1 MSEVGGSPPRPRPS
15 IAGRP
20 SLAGAPRGPRALQ
33 RLLSRP
39 IVESTLGGLIITSAA
54 LTVVETTSTAPS
66 PWVVYGVQAITALF
80 VVELVTR
87 FRISPSRR
95 GFFREYWLDVLSVL
109 PLVAALDLPF
119 VEGASARPPN
129 WLAAL
134 ALLRIFRLLRLLKIA
149 RHRVLLFPR
158 VLRKGA
164 REVFFASGL
173 VMLAVVFASSALVMF
188 ERDANP
194 ALRTF
199 PQAFWF
205 SVYSVIATEPIPGP
219 PQTLGGH
226 VVAVFVIMTGLFTFA
241 TVVGTISALVSD
253 RMRSGDLIM
262 DWEDLRDHLIVCGW
276 NRKAEIII
284 KEFIAAY
291 PDDDRPIVVLA
302 ELEGGVPQL
311 RDAASRTRVQFLND
325 DFTKLEALEK
335 VGIRR
340 AARCILLADTSKGRK
355 ERDADARTVLAAL
368 TIERLNPGIYTVA
381 EINRREHAHHLEMGK
396 VNDYV
401 VSGEQSA
408 FLLAQSAITRGV
420 MSVFSELLTREHGNR
435 FSRCSL
441 THAWKGRSFLE
452 LMVHMKEEH
461 NALLVGVEE
470 NEKIVVNPTAY
481 VFKGDEDVVLI
492 AARDVKL

>member
-1 MSEVGGSPPRPRPS
+1 MSEDAVSRASRVAREPP
-15 IAGRP
+15 
-20 SLAGAPRGPRALQ
+20 APRGPIQ
-33 RLLSRP
+33 RFFARP
-39 IVESTLGGLIITSAA
+39 WVESTIGGLIIVSAA
-54 LTVVETTSTAPS
+54 LTVLETTTVNPAPF
-66 PWVVYGVQAITALF
+66 VVYGVHAITALF
-80 VVELVTR
+80 VIELALRYRVA
-87 FRISPSRR
+87 PSRR
-95 GFFREYWLDVLSVL
+95 GFVREYWLDVLSVL
-109 PLVAALDLPF
+109 PLAAALDLPF
-119 VEGASARPPN
+119 LNGASVTPPQ

-149 RHRVLLFPR
+149 RNRVLLFPR

-194 ALRTF
+194 SLRTF

-205 SVYSVIATEPIPGP
+205 SVYSVVAAEPIPGP
-219 PQTLGGH
+219 PHTFGGH
-226 VVAVFVIMTGLFTFA
+226 VVAVFVILTGLFTFA
-241 TVVGTISALVSD
+241 TVIGTISALVSD
-253 RMRSGDLIM
+253 RMRSGDLIV
-262 DWEDLRDHLIVCGW
+262 DWQDLRDHMIVCGW
-276 NRKAEIII
+276 SRKAEIII
-284 KEFIAAY
+284 REYIAAY

-302 ELEGGVPQL
+302 EFESGVPHL
-311 RDAASRTRVQFLND
+311 SDAASRSRVQFLND

-335 VGIRR
+335 AGVRR
-340 AARCILLADTSKGRK
+340 AARCILLADTSRGRK

-368 TIERLNPGIYTVA
+368 TIERLNPASYTVA

-441 THAWKGRSFLE
+441 TDEWKGKSFLD

-461 NALLVGVEE
+461 NALLVGVEQDDR
-470 NEKIVVNPTAY
+470 IVVNPTSY
-481 VFKGDEDVVLI
+481 VFTGTEDVVLI
-492 AARDVKL
+492 AGRDVKL

>member
-1 MSEVGGSPPRPRPS
+1 V
-15 IAGRP
+15 
-20 SLAGAPRGPRALQ
+20 
-33 RLLSRP
+33 
-39 IVESTLGGLIITSAA
+39 LGGLIIASVA
-54 LTVVETTSTAPS
+54 LTVIETTTRSPS
-66 PWVVYGVQAITALF
+66 RLVVFSVHAISVVFLF
-80 VVELVTR
+80 ELAARLRVA
-87 FRISPSRR
+87 PSRR
-95 GFFREYWLDVLSVL
+95 GFFNEYWLDIISVM
-109 PLVAALDLPF
+109 PLLAAIDLPF
-119 VEGASARPPN
+119 VDVGSPAPPS
-129 WLAAL
+129 WFAAL
-134 ALLRIFRLLRLLKIA
+134 GLLRIFRLLRLMKIA

-164 REVFFASGL
+164 RELFFASGL

-188 ERDANP
+188 ERDSNP
-194 ALRTF
+194 SLRTF

-219 PQTLGGH
+219 PQTFGGH
-226 VVAVFVIMTGLFTFA
+226 VVAVFVIITGLFTFA

-253 RMRSGDLIM
+253 RMRDGDLIM
-262 DWEDLRDHLIVCGW
+262 DWEDLKDHLIVCGW
-276 NRKAEIII
+276 SRKAELII
-284 KEFIAAY
+284 KEYIAAY

-311 RDAASRTRVQFLND
+311 RDAASRARVQFLND

-335 VGIRR
+335 AGVRR
-340 AARCILLADTSKGRK
+340 AARCILLADTSRGRK

-368 TIERLNPGIYTVA
+368 TIERLNPAIYTVA

-435 FSRCSL
+435 FSRCTL
-441 THAWKGRSFLE
+441 TKAWKDRTFLE

-461 NALLVGVEE
+461 NALLVGVEQD
-470 NEKIVVNPTAY
+470 EKIVVNPTSY
-481 VFKGDEDVVLI
+481 VFKGNEDVVLI
-492 AARDVKL
+492 AAQDVKL

>member
-1 MSEVGGSPPRPRPS
+1 MSEVAVTRASRVTREPPPPGPRGSIQRFL
-15 IAGRP
+15 GRP
-20 SLAGAPRGPRALQ
+20 W
-33 RLLSRP
+33 
-39 IVESTLGGLIITSAA
+39 VETTLGGLIIVSAA
-54 LTVVETTSTAPS
+54 LTVVETTTVNPS
-66 PWVVYGVQAITALF
+66 PRVVYAVHAISALF
-80 VVELVTR
+80 VVELVLR
-87 FRISPSRR
+87 FRIAASRR
-95 GFFREYWLDVLSVL
+95 GFFREYWLDVISVV
-109 PLVAALDLPF
+109 PLAAALDLPF
-119 VEGASARPPN
+119 VHGASATPPG

-134 ALLRIFRLLRLLKIA
+134 ALLRIFRVLRLLKIA

-194 ALRTF
+194 TLRTF

-205 SVYSVIATEPIPGP
+205 SVYSVVAAEPIPGP

-226 VVAVFVIMTGLFTFA
+226 VVAVFVILTGLFTFA

-253 RMRSGDLIM
+253 RMRSGDLIV
-262 DWEDLRDHLIVCGW
+262 DWEDLRDHMIVCGW
-276 NRKAEIII
+276 SRKAEIII
-284 KEFIAAY
+284 REYIVAY
-291 PDDDRPIVVLA
+291 PDDDRPIVILA

-311 RDAASRTRVQFLND
+311 RDAASRARVQFLND

-335 VGIRR
+335 AGVRR

-368 TIERLNPGIYTVA
+368 TIERLNPAIYTVA
-381 EINRREHAHHLEMGK
+381 EIHRREHAHHLEMGK

-441 THAWKGRSFLE
+441 TNDWKGKTFLE

-470 NEKIVVNPTAY
+470 GEKIVVNPTSY
-481 VFKGDEDVVLI
+481 VFQGSEDVVLI

>member
-1 MSEVGGSPPRPRPS
+1 MSE
-15 IAGRP
+15 
-20 SLAGAPRGPRALQ
+20 GAPSRAARATRAPAPPGPRGSVQ
-33 RLLSRP
+33 RFLARP
-39 IVESTLGGLIITSAA
+39 WVESTLGGLILASAA
-54 LTVVETTSTAPS
+54 LTVIETTSRAPS
-66 PWVVYGVQAITALF
+66 ASVVSAVHAITAIF
-80 VVELVTR
+80 VVELLLR
-87 FRISPSRR
+87 LRAAPSRR
-95 GFFREYWLDVLSVL
+95 GFLREYWLDVISVL
-109 PLVAALDLPF
+109 PLFAAVDRLF
-119 VEGASARPPN
+119 VEGASATPPG

-173 VMLAVVFASSALVMF
+173 VLLAVVFASSALVMF

-205 SVYSVIATEPIPGP
+205 SVYSVVAAEPIPGP
-219 PQTLGGH
+219 PQTFGGH
-226 VVAVFVIMTGLFTFA
+226 VVAVCVILTGLFTFA

-253 RMRSGDLIM
+253 RMRSGDLIV
-262 DWEDLRDHLIVCGW
+262 DWEDLRDHLVICGW
-276 NRKAEIII
+276 GRKAEIII
-284 KEFIAAY
+284 REYIAAY
-291 PDDDRPIVVLA
+291 PDDDRPVVVVA

-335 VGIRR
+335 AGVRR
-340 AARCILLADTSKGRK
+340 AARCILLADMSKGRK

-368 TIERLNPGIYTVA
+368 TIERLNPAVYTVA
-381 EINRREHAHHLEMGK
+381 EIHRREHAHHLEMGK

-441 THAWKGRSFLE
+441 THAWTGRTFLE

-470 NEKIVVNPTAY
+470 GEKIVVNPTAY
-481 VFKGDEDVVLI
+481 VFKGTEDVVLI

>member
-1 MSEVGGSPPRPRPS
+1 MSEVG
-15 IAGRP
+15 A
-20 SLAGAPRGPRALQ
+20 LAGSRAVREPPPPPGPRGSLQ
-33 RLLSRP
+33 RLLARP
-39 IVESTLGGLIITSAA
+39 WVETSLGGFILSSAA
-54 LTVVETTSTAPS
+54 LTVIETTSRAPG
-66 PWVVYGVQAITALF
+66 PLVVYGVHAISVVF
-80 VVELVTR
+80 VLELLARLRVA
-87 FRISPSRR
+87 PSRR
-95 GFFREYWLDVLSVL
+95 SFLKEYWLDLLSVL
-109 PLVAALDLPF
+109 PLVAALRLPF
-119 VEGASARPPN
+119 VEGASATPPD

-173 VMLAVVFASSALVMF
+173 VLLAVVFASSALVMF
-188 ERDANP
+188 ERESNP
-194 ALRTF
+194 SLRTF

-219 PQTLGGH
+219 PHTFGGH
-226 VVAVFVIMTGLFTFA
+226 VVAVFVILTGLFTFA

-262 DWEDLRDHLIVCGW
+262 EWEDLRDHLIICGF

-284 KEFIAAY
+284 KEYVAAY
-291 PDDDRPIVVLA
+291 PDDDRPIVVVA

-311 RDAASRTRVQFLND
+311 RDAVSRTRVQFLKD

-335 VGIRR
+335 AGVRR

-368 TIERLNPGIYTVA
+368 TIERLNPAVYTVA
-381 EINRREHAHHLEMGK
+381 EIHRREHAHHLEMGK

-452 LMVHMKEEH
+452 LMIHMKEEH

-470 NEKIVVNPTAY
+470 GEKIVVNPTSY
-481 VFKGDEDVVLI
+481 VFKGTEDVVLI

>member
-1 MSEVGGSPPRPRPS
+1 MSAAVRPQ
-15 IAGRP
+15 
-20 SLAGAPRGPRALQ
+20 ALQ
-33 RLLSRP
+33 RFLGRP
-39 IVESTLGGLIITSAA
+39 WVETVLGGLIIASAA
-54 LTVVETTSTAPS
+54 LTVLETTSAVPR
-66 PWVVYGVQAITALF
+66 PAVVYAVHAISAVF
-80 VVELVTR
+80 VAELLAR
-87 FRISPSRR
+87 FRIAASRR
-95 GFFREYWLDVLSVL
+95 GFFREYWLDILSVL
-109 PLVAALDLPF
+109 PLLSALRLPF
-119 VEGASARPPN
+119 VEGGSAIPPG

-134 ALLRIFRLLRLLKIA
+134 ALLRIFRLLRLVKFA

-164 REVFFASGL
+164 REVFFASGFVL
-173 VMLAVVFASSALVMF
+173 LAVVFASSALVMF
-188 ERDANP
+188 EREANP
-194 ALRTF
+194 SLATF

-219 PQTLGGH
+219 PHTLGGH
-226 VVAVFVIMTGLFTFA
+226 VVAVFVILTGLFTFA

-253 RMRSGDLIM
+253 RMRSGELIT
-262 DWEDLRDHLIVCGW
+262 DWEDLRDHMIVCGW

-284 KEFIAAY
+284 KEYVAAY
-291 PDDDRPIVVLA
+291 PDDDRVIVVIA

-311 RDAASRTRVQFLND
+311 RDTASAMRVQFLND

-335 VGIRR
+335 AGVRR

-368 TIERLNPGIYTVA
+368 TIERLNPDVYTVA

-441 THAWKGRSFLE
+441 TNDWKGKSFLE
-452 LMVHMKEEH
+452 LMLHMKEEH

-470 NEKIVVNPTAY
+470 GEKIVVNPTNY

>member
-1 MSEVGGSPPRPRPS
+1 MSEAATTPGSRVIREPPPP
-15 IAGRP
+15 G
-20 SLAGAPRGPRALQ
+20 PRGPVQ
-33 RLLSRP
+33 RFLGRP
-39 IVESTLGGLIITSAA
+39 WVETTLGGLIIISAA
-54 LTVVETTSTAPS
+54 LTVLETTSVVPS
-66 PWVVYGVQAITALF
+66 PSVVYAVHAITALF
-80 VVELVTR
+80 VVELFLR
-87 FRISPSRR
+87 FRTAPSRR

-109 PLVAALDLPF
+109 PLVSALDLPF
-119 VEGASARPPN
+119 VKGATATPPG

-164 REVFFASGL
+164 REMFFASGL

-205 SVYSVIATEPIPGP
+205 SVYSVVAAEPIPGP
-219 PQTLGGH
+219 PQTFGGH
-226 VVAVFVIMTGLFTFA
+226 VVAVFVILTGLFTFA

-253 RMRSGDLIM
+253 RMRSGDLIV
-262 DWEDLRDHLIVCGW
+262 DWEDLRDHMIVCGW
-276 NRKAEIII
+276 SRKAEIII
-284 KEFIAAY
+284 REFIAAY
-291 PDDDRPIVVLA
+291 PADDRPIVVLA
-302 ELEGGVPQL
+302 EFDGGVPHL
-311 RDAASRTRVQFLND
+311 TDTASRARVQFLND

-335 VGIRR
+335 AGVRR
-340 AARCILLADTSKGRK
+340 AARCILLADTSRGRK

-368 TIERLNPGIYTVA
+368 TIERLNPAIYTVA
-381 EINRREHAHHLEMGK
+381 EIHRREHAHHLEMGK

-441 THAWKGRSFLE
+441 THKWQGKTFLE

-470 NEKIVVNPTAY
+470 GDRIVVNPTAY
-481 VFKGDEDVVLI
+481 VFKGSEDVVLI
-492 AARDVKL
+492 ASRDVKL

>member
-1 MSEVGGSPPRPRPS
+1 MTEVAAPK
-15 IAGRP
+15 
-20 SLAGAPRGPRALQ
+20 APRVTRELPPPVHRGALQ
-33 RLLSRP
+33 RFLGRP
-39 IVESTLGGLIITSAA
+39 WVETTIGGLIIASAA
-54 LTVVETTSTAPS
+54 LTVAETTSALPNLS
-66 PWVVYGVQAITALF
+66 VVYAVHAITAIF
-80 VVELVTR
+80 AVELFAR
-87 FRISPSRR
+87 FRIAPSRR
-95 GFFREYWLDVLSVL
+95 GFFKEYWLDLLSVM
-109 PLVAALDLPF
+109 PLLAAGDLLF
-119 VEGASARPPN
+119 VKGASPTPPG

-134 ALLRIFRLLRLLKIA
+134 GLLRIFRLLRLLKIA

-188 ERDANP
+188 EREVNP

-205 SVYSVIATEPIPGP
+205 SVYSVVAAEPIPGP

-226 VVAVFVIMTGLFTFA
+226 VVAVFVILTGLFTFA

-253 RMRSGDLIM
+253 RMRSGDLIV
-262 DWEDLRDHLIVCGW
+262 DWDDLRDHLIVCGF

-284 KEFIAAY
+284 REFIAAY
-291 PDDDRPIVVLA
+291 PDDDRPIVVIA

-311 RDAASRTRVQFLND
+311 HDPASRARVQFLND

-335 VGIRR
+335 AGVRR

-355 ERDADARTVLAAL
+355 ERDADARTVLTAL
-368 TIERLNPGIYTVA
+368 TIERLNPAVYTVA
-381 EINRREHAHHLEMGK
+381 EIHRREHAHHLEMGK

-420 MSVFSELLTREHGNR
+420 MSVFSELLTRGHGNR
-435 FSRCSL
+435 FSRCSV
-441 THAWKGRSFLE
+441 TQPWKGRGFLE

-461 NALLVGVEE
+461 NALLIGVEQ
-470 NEKIVVNPTAY
+470 NEKIVVNPTDY
-481 VFKGDEDVVLI
+481 VFRGDEDVVLI

>member
-1 MSEVGGSPPRPRPS
+1 VNTSLRPS
-15 IAGRP
+15 ALP
-20 SLAGAPRGPRALQ
+20 PPRGPRGTLQ
-33 RLLSRP
+33 RLFGRP
-39 IVESTLGGLIITSAA
+39 LVETTLGGLIIASAA
-54 LTVVETTSTAPS
+54 LTVSETTAVS
-66 PWVVYGVQAITALF
+66 PTPAVVYGVHFISAIFAL
-80 VVELVTR
+80 ELVLR
-87 FRISPSRR
+87 FRIAPSRR
-95 GFFREYWLDVLSVL
+95 GYFREYWLDILSVL
-109 PLVAALDLPF
+109 PLLAALRLPF
-119 VEGASARPPN
+119 VEGASAVPPG

-164 REVFFASGL
+164 REVFFASGF
-173 VMLAVVFASSALVMF
+173 VMLAVVFASAALVMF
-188 ERDANP
+188 ERDTNP
-194 ALRTF
+194 SLRTF

-219 PQTLGGH
+219 PHTFGGH
-226 VVAVFVIMTGLFTFA
+226 VVAVFVILTGLFTFA

-253 RMRSGDLIM
+253 RMRTGDLIM
-262 DWEDLRDHLIVCGW
+262 DWEDLRDHLIICGF

-284 KEFIAAY
+284 REYINAY
-291 PDDDRPIVVLA
+291 PDDDRTIVVVA

-311 RDAASRTRVQFLND
+311 ADATSRTRVQFLND

-335 VGIRR
+335 AGVRR
-340 AARCILLADTSKGRK
+340 AARCILLADTSRGRK

-368 TIERLNPGIYTVA
+368 TIERLNPAVYTVA
-381 EINRREHAHHLEMGK
+381 EIHRREHAHHLEMGK

-435 FSRCSL
+435 FYRCSL
-441 THAWKGRSFLE
+441 TNDWKGKSFLE
-452 LMVHMKEEH
+452 LMIHMKEEH

-470 NEKIVVNPTAY
+470 GERIVVNPTGY

>member
-1 MSEVGGSPPRPRPS
+1 MNVPVRPS
-15 IAGRP
+15 ALP
-20 SLAGAPRGPRALQ
+20 PRGPRGVLQ
-33 RLLSRP
+33 RFFGRP
-39 IVESTLGGLIITSAA
+39 AVETVLGGLIIASAA
-54 LTVVETTSTAPS
+54 LTVTESTAVFPS
-66 PWVVYGVQAITALF
+66 RAVVYGVHFISAIFA
-80 VVELVTR
+80 VELYLR
-87 FRISPSRR
+87 YRCAPSR
-95 GFFREYWLDVLSVL
+95 GGYFREYWLDILSTL
-109 PLVAALDLPF
+109 PLLAALRLPF
-119 VEGASARPPN
+119 VEGASAAPPG

-164 REVFFASGL
+164 REVFFASGFVL
-173 VMLAVVFASSALVMF
+173 LAVVFASAGLVMF
-188 ERDANP
+188 ERDSNP
-194 ALRTF
+194 SLGTF

-219 PQTLGGH
+219 PHTFGGH
-226 VVAVFVIMTGLFTFA
+226 VVAVFVILTGLFTFA

-253 RMRSGDLIM
+253 RMRSGDLIV
-262 DWEDLRDHLIVCGW
+262 DWEDLRDHLIICGY

-284 KEFIAAY
+284 KEYIVAS
-291 PDDDRPIVVLA
+291 PDDDRPIVVVA
-302 ELEGGVPQL
+302 ELEGGIPQL

-335 VGIRR
+335 AGVRR

-368 TIERLNPGIYTVA
+368 TIERLNPAVYTVA
-381 EINRREHAHHLEMGK
+381 EIHRREHAHHLEMGK

-435 FSRCSL
+435 FSRCAL
-441 THAWKGRSFLE
+441 TNDWKGKSFLE

-470 NEKIVVNPTAY
+470 NDKIVVNPTSY
-481 VFKGDEDVVLI
+481 VFNGDEDVVLI

>member
-1 MSEVGGSPPRPRPS
+1 MET
-15 IAGRP
+15 I
-20 SLAGAPRGPRALQ
+20 
-33 RLLSRP
+33 
-39 IVESTLGGLIITSAA
+39 LGGLIIASAA
-54 LTVVETTSTAPS
+54 LTVTETTTVYPR
-66 PWVVYGVQAITALF
+66 PGVVYLVHAISAVF
-80 VVELVTR
+80 AIELLLR
-87 FRISPSRR
+87 FRIAASRR
-95 GFFREYWLDVLSVL
+95 GYFREYWIDILSTL
-109 PLVAALDLPF
+109 PLLAALRLPF
-119 VEGASARPPN
+119 VEGASATPPG

-134 ALLRIFRLLRLLKIA
+134 ALLRIFRLLRLMKIA

-164 REVFFASGL
+164 REVFFASGF
-173 VMLAVVFASSALVMF
+173 VMLAVVFASAALVMF
-188 ERDANP
+188 ERDSNP
-194 ALRTF
+194 SLGTF

-219 PQTLGGH
+219 PHTFGGH
-226 VVAVFVIMTGLFTFA
+226 VIAVFVILTGLFTFA

-253 RMRSGDLIM
+253 RMRSGDLIA
-262 DWEDLRDHLIVCGW
+262 DWEDLRDHLIICGF

-284 KEFIAAY
+284 KEYINAY

-302 ELEGGVPQL
+302 ELEGGIPQL
-311 RDAASRTRVQFLND
+311 RDAVSRTRVQFLND

-335 VGIRR
+335 AGVRR

-368 TIERLNPGIYTVA
+368 TIERLNPAVYTVA
-381 EINRREHAHHLEMGK
+381 EIHRREHAHHLEMGK

-441 THAWKGRSFLE
+441 TNQWKGKSFLE
-452 LMVHMKEEH
+452 LMVHMKEVH

-470 NEKIVVNPTAY
+470 DDKIVVNPTAY
-481 VFKGDEDVVLI
+481 VFTGSEDVVLI